1 MAVDLK
7 MLLPDWFKEILEF
20 NRLLEAEEVGLE
32 AVETSIQSV
41 RNNCFIQTADENT
54 ILLYEKRFGITF
66 QYGETLE
73 YRKSRILQ
81 RYNTVVPFSIG
92 FLKDR
97 LKELYGSDGYVLT
110 VNSKTCLL
118 TVKVTSDRYG
128 AVNLLYDLLWDIVP
142 AHIEIIANQQVTNY
156 ISGNIYTAVAV
167 SGTYSQII

>member
-1 MAVDLK
+1 MAIDLK
-7 MLLPDWFKEILEF
+7 MLLPDWFKDILEF
-20 NRLLEAEEVGLE
+20 NRLLEAEEVELE
-32 AVETSIQSV
+32 EVENSIQSA
-41 RNNCFIQTADENT
+41 RNNCFVQTADENT

-73 YRKSRILQ
+73 YRRSRILQ

-128 AVNLLYDLLWDIVP
+128 AVNLLYDLLWDIIP
-142 AHIEIIANQQVTNY
+142 AHIQIIANQQVTNY
-156 ISGNIYTAVAV
+156 ISSDIYAAAVV
-167 SGTYSQII
+167 SRAYTQII